1 MKHYKKQKARTA
13 IFYLHWNFTGAN
25 TTLSKAVIHIW
36 LFFLF
41 SFSLI
46 PTGIFS
52 IHTPPMS
59 VLTSSLDPTSLLL
72 GGVVVLLCLLWWL
85 STRRPPGTPP
95 GPGRTLPLL
104 GHVHLLAK
112 DPRSQFM
119 AWKRQYG
126 DVFSLYMGSK
136 LVVVLASY
144 SAIREGLVK
153 FADVFSGR
161 PHSLLMTRIAKYKG
175 IGASSG
181 STNKEQRKVSLEI
194 LRRMGMGKNVL
205 AERIQEEITHYIR
218 AIKDHQ
224 GAPVDLAKLTQ
235 ASVSN
240 NICSIVFG
248 QRYEYNDHNFLHYMA
263 IFDRLTDLLSGTA
276 ILNFIPVLGY
286 IPGDP
291 FGGQEAK
298 DNTEVI
304 YRFMDKQVVEH
315 KKTADKDTMEREENQ
330 DFIHGYL
337 QQIQK
342 HRAHGDVNTSL
353 EEENLQKTLFNLF
366 GAGTET
372 TSTAIQWT
380 LLYFLHYPH
389 VQNRCFQEI
398 LDVVGPDCP
407 PTMSDR
413 ARLTFLEATMLEV
426 LRIGD
431 IAPLSIFHASAY
443 DVRFRGYV
451 IPKDAIIVPALT
463 CALQDPDI
471 WRDPEEFRP
480 ERFIGPEGKLIRS
493 DELIPFSMGR
503 RMCLGE
509 SLARME
515 MFLYL
520 ATLVQHFRF
529 LPVEEGQLPS
539 LEGIFGLTHRPKP
552 YKIRAVLRM

>member
-161 PHSLLMTRIAKYKG
+161 PHSLLMTRIAKYK
-175 IGASSG
+175 
-181 STNKEQRKVSLEI
+181 
-194 LRRMGMGKNVL
+194 
-205 AERIQEEITHYIR
+205 
-218 AIKDHQ
+218 
-224 GAPVDLAKLTQ
+224 
-235 ASVSN
+235 
-240 NICSIVFG
+240 
-248 QRYEYNDHNFLHYMA
+248 
-263 IFDRLTDLLSGTA
+263 GTA